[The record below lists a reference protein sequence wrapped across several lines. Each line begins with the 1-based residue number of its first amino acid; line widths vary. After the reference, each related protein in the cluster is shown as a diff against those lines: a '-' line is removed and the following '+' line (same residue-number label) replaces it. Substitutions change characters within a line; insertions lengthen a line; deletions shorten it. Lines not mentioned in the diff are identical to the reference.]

1 MHNDTTTPDTRLSD
15 DMNHINPATTE
26 ALTELMLGGLPTGRE
41 GAALYARLRYFDPQR
56 RRAGIPEDIGALV
69 EKLSDT
75 ETVVVLVNTN
85 PLVSRTL
92 IVTGGA
98 YAEHQ
103 IESVRVG
110 GQTYTVDHS
119 SFTVKLAP
127 GCGARFTLQMKR
139 YANQPTLALPW

>member
-1 MHNDTTTPDTRLSD
+1 M
-15 DMNHINPATTE
+15 
-26 ALTELMLGGLPTGRE
+26 
-41 GAALYARLRYFDPQR
+41 
-56 RRAGIPEDIGALV
+56 GALV

-85 PLVSRTL
+85 PLVGRT
-92 IVTGGA
+92 ITVSGGA

-110 GQTYTVDHS
+110 GKTHRVDHS
-119 SFTVKLAP
+119 AFTVNLAP